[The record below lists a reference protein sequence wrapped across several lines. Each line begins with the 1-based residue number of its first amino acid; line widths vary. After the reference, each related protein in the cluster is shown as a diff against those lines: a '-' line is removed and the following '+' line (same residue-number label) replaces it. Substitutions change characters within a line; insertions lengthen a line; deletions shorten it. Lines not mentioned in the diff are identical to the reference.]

1 MKRGFWGLETRGYV
15 ARDAIVF
22 DVSQTLSPLF
32 SLRSKRPLP
41 RIRRGRGL
49 GRGWHSCRAKY
60 SKPVM
65 RSAKWSYCT
74 AELSPRASHDSLS
87 SLEREL
93 GMWVFLSLVWREK
106 GGSEADGLRVA
117 SGDLSLRQS
126 PLKAQ
131 TSKLPAQGAPA

>member
-22 DVSQTLSPLF
+22 DVSQTPSPLF

-41 RIRRGRGL
+41 RIMRGRGL

-74 AELSPRASHDSLS
+74 AELSPRASRHPLSTLERGFGIWVSFLS
-87 SLEREL
+87 SGERK
-93 GMWVFLSLVWREK
+93 VSR
-106 GGSEADGLRVA
+106 SDGWGVA